1 LFVVRIGTIR
11 LPSYGGRGR
20 AALQKWKHQ
29 FILKNLILNKKLFSG
44 NIYHTLFTAQDA
56 EDRCYADSFAELQVV

>member
-1 LFVVRIGTIR
+1 MNTDPKPWLRLTLLSYDSPKIDIHCKMNYELF
-11 LPSYGGRGR
+11 
-20 AALQKWKHQ
+20 A
-29 FILKNLILNKKLFSG
+29 G

>member
-1 LFVVRIGTIR
+1 M
-11 LPSYGGRGR
+11 SY
-20 AALQKWKHQ
+20 
-29 FILKNLILNKKLFSG
+29 KLFAG